1 MPPRP
6 SPQPWLKPGVFAG
19 ALVPLVV
26 MIGLAATNMLGAD
39 PVALALNQFGYLAL
53 TFLAA
58 TLLCTPAK
66 ILLGWTWPIRL
77 RRMLGLFAFFYA
89 SLHFLT
95 YAVVDQSLNVGAVI
109 ADITK
114 RNFIL
119 VGFLALV
126 LMVPLALTS
135 TNKMVRRLGFPRW
148 KRLHRLTYIVGC
160 LGAIHFYWR
169 VKADIREPV
178 VFAGVIGAALAI
190 RLVDALYHR
199 LKAAPARHQM

>member
-19 ALVPLVV
+19 ALVPLAV

-89 SLHFLT
+89 ALHFLT

-109 ADITK
+109 TDITK

-190 RLVDALYHR
+190 RLVEALYHR

>member
-19 ALVPLVV
+19 ALVPLAV

-89 SLHFLT
+89 ALHFLT

-109 ADITK
+109 TDITK

-190 RLVDALYHR
+190 RLVEALYHR
-199 LKAAPARHQM
+199 